1 MKDILKRLS
10 AILAMLIFMLFAAPA
25 AFAQE
30 ETTDI
35 DSITSSIQKKITGS
49 VPQDIGKTLE
59 DEGIK
64 AGKAEGL
71 GKIEPKGIIEKAISY
86 FTSALRSPF
95 ILLGKMIAVS
105 LLGVLIHSLCNSDG
119 SFERILEILCL
130 ICTVMIITDCVRD
143 SLVTVKESVSSMN
156 AYLASYLPVFA
167 GITVAGG
174 NIVGAN
180 GYLAVMLLVC
190 EGMGLIATKILM
202 PFLSL
207 ILGITLVS
215 CLNPHL
221 DFKDVANSIKKG
233 VIFVLGLIMTAFT
246 GLMTIQG
253 IVGASADSIASK
265 AIKFTASSFIPFIG
279 NSVSEAYSTVKGS
292 LGMLRTTVGSIGII
306 VLVLIIAKPLL
317 SILAIKF
324 SVFLAKLVNDIF
336 GQSKNSAFLSSVNS
350 VLSIAMSIIIA
361 YALIFTIATTVLM
374 MTAFNLGG

>member
-35 DSITSSIQKKITGS
+35 DSITSSIQKKLTGS

-71 GKIEPKGIIEKAISY
+71 GKIEPKGVIEKAISY

-156 AYLASYLPVFA
+156 TYLASYLPVFA

-180 GYLAVMLLVC
+180 GYLAVMLW
-190 EGMGLIATKILM
+190 
-202 PFLSL
+202 P
-207 ILGITLVS
+207 
-215 CLNPHL
+215 
-221 DFKDVANSIKKG
+221 
-233 VIFVLGLIMTAFT
+233 
-246 GLMTIQG
+246 
-253 IVGASADSIASK
+253 
-265 AIKFTASSFIPFIG
+265 
-279 NSVSEAYSTVKGS
+279 
-292 LGMLRTTVGSIGII
+292 R
-306 VLVLIIAKPLL
+306 PL
-317 SILAIKF
+317 F
-324 SVFLAKLVNDIF
+324 PRPPCV
-336 GQSKNSAFLSSVNS
+336 
-350 VLSIAMSIIIA
+350 
-361 YALIFTIATTVLM
+361 
-374 MTAFNLGG
+374 